1 MPGLLNKNILT
12 LWNTWE
18 HESNTCFTKKKKTEK
33 TIFNPF

>member
-1 MPGLLNKNILT
+1 MPELLNKNILT

-18 HESNTCFTKKKKTEK
+18 HESNTCFTKKKTEK